1 MLNKNKKSSLRSK
14 LLASAATGVVAMHA
28 AMPLAAGPS
37 QVMIDLLD
45 NDFVQLTTAGSVLQT
60 FQIYELGT
68 VTSDF
73 SAIDHVTDL
82 NNSSGGFASGG
93 FASGGFYSGGSF
105 RVVANTLDAS
115 AKVNIASNTIS
126 SSTTP
131 ALVNSSAIS
140 NLQVNGA
147 PYALGLA
154 ENQRFGVLA
163 QSEASGFSGSIS
175 VDNSSV
181 AVDENTLLVSSKG
194 NISKNTIVIDDAVSI
209 DGTTSAGTTK
219 TLNGNGIDEYDIEVN
234 ADLVV
239 ANAQLNDGNLVSG
252 SGTSIEIDGF
262 ELGFGSGALDSGGGI
277 TKTLEIAA
285 VSIGT
290 DIFAD
295 LEGARGSS
303 VTVSTNTV
311 EVTARGNDAENAIE
325 TGESAASIVGSL
337 AIVNQQSNVRT
348 EVIAANTKT
357 SLGININTLGDAIG
371 GSGALDDTLTV
382 DGNAV
387 TSDAYG
393 NNVVQTLSLNANAI
407 NGEATAAANIGLSSG
422 SGFSGGSG
430 GMTLTGMATI
440 SNIQL
445 STNNGSGSGSG
456 VIVTAGTTGANVYV
470 TTGDGSVSTEG
481 SSLDLTDNTISAS
494 AIGNRAKSS
503 AVSLT
508 GNDVGTGVGVVS
520 TQIGFIAA
528 IATTSGSAIVADVTS
543 GSNLIDSTLTVF
555 NNATK
560 AQSILNAAATTI
572 TVDANNV
579 VAEANEDPI
588 IYQTSGGFGS
598 LPDITG
604 SFITL
609 NTQSVGGASAATTW
623 GSKTSIDIGENVS
636 GSTVELNDNTT
647 FAGALGNDG
656 LNAITL
662 EFNDLTVSGGGSPS
676 GASANIATAMTQ
688 QTLTGI
694 VGAAADS
701 TTTINVKTDIE
712 ASSVS
717 NNGNTIE
724 ALATGNRT
732 TANNVSVSA
741 TNIDT
746 GEFNKTVELNP
757 SSNASNASFLA
768 IGTQVASG
776 GILAIL
782 GDNSNSGSTDADIE
796 IKTIV
801 GDDIWGSTV
810 TVDANLLRASATGNS
825 GVNGGAL
832 TVDSSSDTTIGVSNY
847 QSVEGTVE
855 AQIGTVGVDG
865 NSYAGFTLEG
875 STVDTKFVADAS
887 NLTDSQK
894 AYLAANLAGYSYS
907 SPDDKVSFDNAA
919 REPDFA
925 DFNVTGT
932 TDGDTFT
939 SDDMSGLSV
948 DQIAFFKEDQAGNG
962 VEYNPATG
970 VFTLTSTSSVS
981 QFSLSDTDRE
991 FKAGSYGGSDQLGGV
1006 LLVVGDT
1013 IGLNSTV
1020 SVSDNI
1026 VDGLVT
1032 GNIATNTLVVDANIL
1047 NDANGSGNASSNDGN
1062 QVISSNSVAT
1072 SQSVNAGLKSNVAGR
1087 FGVVMNSVSGG
1098 VDGSTVTV
1106 DGNTQLASVIAN
1118 TVTNTLTV
1126 NATTMNATSGV
1137 NNAQNVNA
1145 SLTAMSDLDVFAF
1158 GSVSGSSLSLS
1169 DNTSKAFVRGNVATT
1184 AMSVTGVTLSYNAS
1198 DIANFSADSDDALGS
1213 VVSYNTQD
1221 TETST
1226 LKATAL
1232 INVFNTE
1239 SSGGVSGGSVDGST
1253 VSLSGNR
1260 AIADAASVVGTV
1272 TLDLDGT
1279 NIQSTVALGSE
1290 QSHEGVIEAT
1300 ATANVVFSLGDDG
1313 SGSSDGGTVVQ
1324 DSSIYVDENVTTVFA
1339 TANSFTQT
1347 LSITG
1352 VNVIGSSNGNGGS
1365 DYSGGDASYVVG
1377 SYQDV
1382 AGGDGEDDIIAS
1394 ATSTNYGVSLFGNGS
1409 GVVDSMISVSN
1420 NATTAQARGNILSQ
1434 SISVDANN
1442 SDDATYALFASQE
1455 TEAFKITA
1463 EATDIKAN
1471 IKINT
1476 ASLVIDPSTL
1486 SVNGNAT
1493 NAYATGNLAT
1503 SNMSFDAVS
1512 FNDGVSEADIDA
1524 LNDVNATASLFNL
1537 QDNDAEVVSNVT
1549 KVEYGIDLYGA
1560 DDVALENAFDV
1571 SGNSVTAQAL
1581 GNRAEN
1587 MVTLN
1592 ATDMEDSSLGLNSI
1606 QVNKGYVFAEVSNV
1620 SIGMT
1625 AQATLEDASITST
1638 LNVIGNSSIARAMG
1652 NSVSNGIALNGV
1664 VVKADANLGASVAST
1679 SEEDDYSVTA
1689 TAGLMSFQSNQ
1700 NAVRATSSIISYG
1713 VALNAGD
1720 EALDASIATVS
1731 GNSIASLAI
1740 GNAAYNSVTVSV
1752 MDNEASY
1759 GLANHQLNT
1768 GDVVAEVSGSSI
1780 GILSYGGVS
1789 RSMTSIS
1796 NNTITAA
1803 AIGNSVTNVLGQ

>member
-1 MLNKNKKSSLRSK
+1 MLNKNKKFSLRSK

-45 NDFVQLTTAGSVLQT
+45 NDFVQLTTAGSVLHT

-93 FASGGFYSGGSF
+93 FASGGFSSGGSF

-445 STNNGSGSGSG
+445 STSNGSGSGSG

-470 TTGDGSVSTEG
+470 TTGDGSGSTEG

-520 TQIGFIAA
+520 TQIGINAA

-609 NTQSVGGASAATTW
+609 NTQSVGGTSDATTW

-662 EFNDLTVSGGGSPS
+662 EFNDLTVSSGGSPS

-688 QTLTGI
+688 QTLFGK
-694 VGAAADS
+694 VVAAADS
-701 TTTINVKTDIE
+701 TTTINVKTDIV

-757 SSNASNASFLA
+757 SSNAYNASFLA

-782 GDNSNSGSTDADIE
+782 GDNSGSTDADIE

-865 NSYAGFTLEG
+865 NSYASFTLVG

-907 SPDDKVSFDNAA
+907 SPDDTVSFDNTA
-919 REPDFA
+919 REPDFP
-925 DFNVTGT
+925 DFDVTGT
-932 TDGDTFT
+932 SDGNTFT
-939 SDDMSGLSV
+939 SGDMSALSE
-948 DQIAFFKEDQAGNG
+948 DQIAFFKADQAGNG
-962 VEYNPATG
+962 VQYNSATG
-970 VFTLTSTSSVS
+970 VFTLTATGSVS
-981 QFSLSDTDRE
+981 RFSLSDTDRE

-1006 LLVVGDT
+1006 LLVVGDN
-1013 IGLNSTV
+1013 IGQNSTV

-1047 NDANGSGNASSNDGN
+1047 NDAKGSGNASSNDGN

-1184 AMSVTGVTLSYNAS
+1184 AMSVTGVTLSYDAS

-1221 TETST
+1221 TETSI

-1290 QSHEGVIEAT
+1290 QSHEGDIEAT

-1455 TEAFKITA
+1455 TEALKITA

-1512 FNDGVSEADIDA
+1512 FNGGVSEADIDA

-1780 GILSYGGVS
+1780 EILSYGGVS

-1796 NNTITAA
+1796 NNTITAT

>member
-45 NDFVQLTTAGSVLQT
+45 NDFVQLTTAGSVLHT

-93 FASGGFYSGGSF
+93 FASGGFSSGGSF

-219 TLNGNGIDEYDIEVN
+219 TFNGNGIDEYDIEVN

-262 ELGFGSGALDSGGGI
+262 EFGDGSGA
-277 TKTLEIAA
+277 LEIAA

-371 GSGALDDTLTV
+371 GSGALDDSLTV

-445 STNNGSGSGSG
+445 STNNGSGSGG

-470 TTGDGSVSTEG
+470 TTGDGSGSTEG

-520 TQIGFIAA
+520 TQIGFNTGIA
-528 IATTSGSAIVADVTS
+528 ATTSGSAIVADVTS

-588 IYQTSGGFGS
+588 IYQTSGGSGS

-609 NTQSVGGASAATTW
+609 NTQSVGGISAATTW

-676 GASANIATAMTQ
+676 GASANIATAMTLQ
-688 QTLTGI
+688 SLFGY
-694 VGAAADS
+694 VAAAADS

-768 IGTQVASG
+768 ISTQVASG

-782 GDNSNSGSTDADIE
+782 GDNSGDNSGSTDADIE

-847 QSVEGTVE
+847 QSVVGTVE

-865 NSYAGFTLEG
+865 NSYASFTLEG

-907 SPDDKVSFDNAA
+907 SPEDTVSFDNTA
-919 REPDFA
+919 REPDFP
-925 DFNVTGT
+925 DFDVTGDS
-932 TDGDTFT
+932 DGTTFT
-939 SDDMSGLSV
+939 SDDMSALSE
-948 DQIAFFKEDQAGNG
+948 DQIAFFLEDQAGNG
-962 VEYNPATG
+962 VQYNSTTG
-970 VFTLTSTSSVS
+970 VFTLTSSGSVS
-981 QFSLSDTDRE
+981 RFSLSDTDRE

-1006 LLVVGDT
+1006 LLVVGDN

-1047 NDANGSGNASSNDGN
+1047 NDAKGSGNASSNDEN

-1137 NNAQNVNA
+1137 NNAQNVDA

-1158 GSVSGSSLSLS
+1158 ANVSGSSLSLS

-1184 AMSVTGVTLSYNAS
+1184 AMSVTGVTLSYDAS

-1221 TETST
+1221 TESSI

-1290 QSHEGVIEAT
+1290 QSHEGDIEAT

-1352 VNVIGSSNGNGGS
+1352 VNLIGSSEGSGGS

-1471 IKINT
+1471 ITINT

-1512 FNDGVSEADIDA
+1512 FNGGVSEADIDA

-1537 QDNDAEVVSNVT
+1537 QDNYAEVVSNVT

-1620 SIGMT
+1620 SIGMK
-1625 AQATLEDASITST
+1625 AQATFEDASITST

-1664 VVKADANLGASVAST
+1664 VVKADANLGASVEST

-1768 GDVVAEVSGSSI
+1768 GDVVAQVSGSSI

-1796 NNTITAA
+1796 NNTITAT

>member
-1 MLNKNKKSSLRSK
+1 MLNKNEKFSLRSK

-45 NDFVQLTTAGSVLQT
+45 NDFVQLTTAGSVLHT

-93 FASGGFYSGGSF
+93 FSSGGSF

-219 TLNGNGIDEYDIEVN
+219 TLNGNVIDEYDIEVN

-470 TTGDGSVSTEG
+470 TTGDGSGSTEG

-662 EFNDLTVSGGGSPS
+662 EFNDLTVSSGGSPS

-688 QTLTGI
+688 QTLFGA
-694 VGAAADS
+694 VAAAADS

-865 NSYAGFTLEG
+865 NSYASFTLEG
-875 STVDTKFVADAS
+875 ITVGSKFVADAT

-1352 VNVIGSSNGNGGS
+1352 VNVIGSSTGNGGS

>member
-1 MLNKNKKSSLRSK
+1 MLNKNEKFSLRSK

-45 NDFVQLTTAGSVLQT
+45 NDFVQLTTAGSVLHT

-93 FASGGFYSGGSF
+93 FSSGGSF

-407 NGEATAAANIGLSSG
+407 NGEATAAANFGLSSG

-470 TTGDGSVSTEG
+470 TTGDGSGSTEG

-662 EFNDLTVSGGGSPS
+662 EFNDLTVSSGGSPS

-782 GDNSNSGSTDADIE
+782 GDNSGSTDADIE

-847 QSVEGTVE
+847 QSVVGTVE

-875 STVDTKFVADAS
+875 ITVGAKFVADAT

-907 SPDDKVSFDNAA
+907 SPDDTVSFDNTA
-919 REPDFA
+919 REPDFP
-925 DFNVTGT
+925 DFDVTGT
-932 TDGDTFT
+932 SDGNTFT
-939 SDDMSGLSV
+939 SGDMSALSE

-1013 IGLNSTV
+1013 IGQNSTV

-1047 NDANGSGNASSNDGN
+1047 NDAKGSGNASSNDGN

-1290 QSHEGVIEAT
+1290 QSHVGDIEAT

-1352 VNVIGSSNGNGGS
+1352 VNVIGSSTGNGGS

-1442 SDDATYALFASQE
+1442 SDDTTYALFASQE

-1780 GILSYGGVS
+1780 EILSYGGVS

-1796 NNTITAA
+1796 NNTITAT